1 MAAIVSATSLAA
13 QALGLQNRTGAV
25 APDLEAD
32 LIAVEGDPSKDI
44 NALRH
49 VVWVM
54 KGGRVFKNE
63 VRCR

>member
-13 QALGLQNRTGAV
+13 ESLGLRDKTGAI
-25 APDLEAD
+25 APGLEAD

-49 VVWVM
+49 VAWVM
-54 KGGRVFKNE
+54 KGGKVFKNE
-63 VRCR
+63 TRRR